1 MGRPPLTW
9 SQSNSISTVSSQPR
23 VHAAAPLTS
32 KMSTSWHQ
40 WHAQSTCTWRSR
52 TSPKSSSPCTTSPT
66 RPPPMDSSTSKL
78 KGMYGLPQVDI
89 LAQDLL
95 EQRLNKHGYHQS
107 PITPGLWQHDYWP
120 ISFTLCV
127 DNFGIKYVGREHAK
141 HLAAILSEHYKCS
154 HD

>member
-1 MGRPPLTW
+1 
-9 SQSNSISTVSSQPR
+9 
-23 VHAAAPLTS
+23 
-32 KMSTSWHQ
+32 
-40 WHAQSTCTWRSR
+40 
-52 TSPKSSSPCTTSPT
+52 
-66 RPPPMDSSTSKL
+66 MDSSTSKL

>member
-1 MGRPPLTW
+1 
-9 SQSNSISTVSSQPR
+9 
-23 VHAAAPLTS
+23 
-32 KMSTSWHQ
+32 
-40 WHAQSTCTWRSR
+40 
-52 TSPKSSSPCTTSPT
+52 
-66 RPPPMDSSTSKL
+66 MDSSTSKL

-120 ISFTLCV
+120 ISFTLSV
-127 DNFGIKYVGREHAK
+127 DNFGIKYVGREHAE